1 MKEKQTILAL
11 GAGSI
16 TKRVFPDGRIE
27 RCDNVKDVG
36 LYIEQIDEMIERKY
50 TKVRMS
56 MNPDKK
62 VRRVQGLLYTSG
74 VGVILFS
81 IWAGLR
87 GIESLFELW
96 NELCREYGAEL
107 DNAVIKIMICLFVF
121 TFLMFFTFMHVYI
134 GKAAIDVSS
143 GKKKGNMYLV
153 LSVLLSIIYWSLY
166 IFQFAYGEKFE
177 VKTLVYI
184 IIDLTFNII
193 LIEVV
198 VFSLLLKKMR

>member
-1 MKEKQTILAL
+1 
-11 GAGSI
+11 
-16 TKRVFPDGRIE
+16 
-27 RCDNVKDVG
+27 
-36 LYIEQIDEMIERKY
+36 
-50 TKVRMS
+50 

-62 VRRVQGLLYTSG
+62 VRRVQSLLYTSG

-81 IWAGLR
+81 IWTRLR
-87 GIESLFELW
+87 GIESLFEVGS
-96 NELCREYGAEL
+96 ELFREYGTGLE
-107 DNAVIKIMICLFVF
+107 NTVIYIILCLFIF
-121 TFLMFFTFMHVYI
+121 ALLMFLTFMHVYI
-134 GKAAIDVSS
+134 GKTAIDVSY